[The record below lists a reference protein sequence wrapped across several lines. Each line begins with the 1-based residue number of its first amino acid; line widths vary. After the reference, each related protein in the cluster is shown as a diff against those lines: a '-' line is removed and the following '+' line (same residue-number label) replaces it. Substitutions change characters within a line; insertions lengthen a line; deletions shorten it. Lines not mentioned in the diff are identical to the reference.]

1 MSESDS
7 LRTEVTKK
15 WLPNMKHPSFIGRP
29 TSIWVDLG
37 KNQSVSGKIMCNIC
51 QTSSDTMKSAL
62 AHLRHKHKDQK
73 QFECDQCSE
82 RFNLFENL
90 QTHKA
95 LHETK
100 LSADGIVKCP
110 IQECSKEFRR
120 MVVFR
125 NHIQTAHIINDEFH
139 CKTCNLPF
147 STVFQLE
154 QHRLAHVSREKR
166 RLDRRKRELKQKLDN
181 PPVLEKQSSKSK
193 EADQAAPLFSEPRE
207 FSNIQD
213 ELPETPILDPPVQ
226 EVLELVRE
234 NNKNKRALTRNCSK
248 LTKFNS
254 LSFEKPQPLNDAL
267 TALDDIVGTM
277 AEQDVT
283 GCRNQGKVP
292 TPFFAF

>member
-100 LSADGIVKCP
+100 LSPDGIVKCP
-110 IQECSKEFRR
+110 IQDCSKEFRR

-125 NHIQTAHIINDEFH
+125 NHIQTAHLINDDFH

-181 PPVLEKQSSKSK
+181 PPVLEKQSLKTK
-193 EADQAAPLFSEPRE
+193 EAEQEAPLFSDPRE

-234 NNKNKRALTRNCSK
+234 NNKNKRALTRSCSK
-248 LTKFNS
+248 LTTFDS

-277 AEQDVT
+277 TEQDVS
-283 GCRNQGKVP
+283 GCRYQGRVP
-292 TPFFAF
+292 T